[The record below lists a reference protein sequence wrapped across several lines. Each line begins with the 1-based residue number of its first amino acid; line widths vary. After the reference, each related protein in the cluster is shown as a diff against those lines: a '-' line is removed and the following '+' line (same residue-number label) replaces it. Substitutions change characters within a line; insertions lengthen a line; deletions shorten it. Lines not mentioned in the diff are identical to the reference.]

1 MTWSIIAR
9 DPASGRIG
17 VAVATCNFAVGARVP
32 HVRTGIGAVCS
43 QALTN
48 PFFGPR
54 GLALLTAGGT
64 AEDVVRMLM
73 MADEG
78 RDHRQ
83 VHIMDREG
91 HFAAATGA
99 ACVGWCGHL
108 IRNTLSVAGNM
119 LAGPD
124 VIRSTADAYEAA
136 SELPMPERLVRAMHA
151 GEAAGGD
158 KRGRQSAA
166 LVVHDDEDSPMLD
179 IRVDDHSDPLA
190 ELARLE
196 MASRER
202 AIHARRFG
210 PTRDKPAGLLDRAA
224 LEVAIQQSIDEG
236 YR

>member
-9 DPASGRIG
+9 DVPSGRIG
-17 VAVATCNFAVGARVP
+17 IAVATCNFAVGARVP
-32 HVRTGIGAVCS
+32 HMRTGVGAVCT

-73 MADEG
+73 MSDEG
-78 RDHRQ
+78 RAHRQ
-83 VHIMDREG
+83 LHIMDREG
-91 HFAAATGA
+91 RFAAETGGQ
-99 ACVGWCGHL
+99 CIGWCGHL
-108 IRNTLSVAGNM
+108 IRSTISVAGNM
-119 LAGPD
+119 LAGSQ
-124 VIRSTADAYEAA
+124 VIEATADAYEAA
-136 SELPMPERLVRAMHA
+136 MDVPLPERLVRAMQA

-166 LVVHDDEDSPMLD
+166 LLVHDAEDSAMLD
-179 IRVDDHSDPLA
+179 LRVDDHADPLS

-196 MASRER
+196 MVSRER

-210 PTRDKPAGLLDRAA
+210 PTGENPAGLLDRAA
-224 LEVAIQQSIDEG
+224 LEVAIQRSVEEG